1 MTLITVIITHCTAQ
15 LRKASIVYMAFT
27 ESSKNDTTL
36 TCISLLTYLL
46 AYLIIAAIYGIY
58 RTVGMVNR
66 LERRSVT
73 CDNAQL
79 PMLSEPCSCW
89 PVAASMGSGH

>member
-1 MTLITVIITHCTAQ
+1 MVLVGDEKQAYSQIKQ
-15 LRKASIVYMAFT
+15 L
-27 ESSKNDTTL
+27 EL
-36 TCISLLTYLL
+36 
-46 AYLIIAAIYGIY
+46 Y
-58 RTVGMVNR
+58 RTVGVVNR